1 MEQRIKVFIAD
12 ESPEFRH
19 AMRENLT
26 RAGIDVVDETDS
38 GIDVLTKIKR
48 STPDV
53 VLIDVWLPKL
63 DTVQIIKKA
72 KTLFQNPANV
82 PDFMYFHTV
91 QIQTFLRK
99 QPRRE
104 QHIACTSRL
113 NMQRSSKES
122 HVFIKTVRART
133 KIR

>member
-82 PDFMYFHTV
+82 PDF
-91 QIQTFLRK
+91 I
-99 QPRRE
+99 
-104 QHIACTSRL
+104 
-113 NMQRSSKES
+113 
-122 HVFIKTVRART
+122 VF
-133 KIR
+133 